1 MPKLIFTLL
10 LLSGFAH
17 AGAIEQLNRFIQ
29 TKTLSSTFSQTN
41 VTGKKTQTSKGQLA
55 ISRPD
60 RFRWEYQQPD
70 PQIIVGDG
78 QSLWIYDED
87 LNQVSQK
94 NQKSTLGDTPAA
106 LLAGNN
112 TVSKFYTLTEKP
124 NRQGLEWLEAKPKT
138 QDQGFATIRM
148 GFADGD
154 LKAMELTDFT
164 GQQTSIS
171 FGSWNKAPVFS
182 PKQFEFTPPKGAD
195 ILRD

>member
-78 QSLWIYDED
+78 QYLWIYDED

-94 NQKSTLGDTPAA
+94 NQKATLGDTPAA

-112 TVSKFYTLTEKP
+112 TVSKFYTLSEKP

-171 FGSWNKAPVFS
+171 FGSWNKAPAFS

>member
-78 QSLWIYDED
+78 QYLWIYDGD

-164 GQQTSIS
+164 GQQTSIT

>member
-78 QSLWIYDED
+78 QYLWIYDED

-94 NQKSTLGDTPAA
+94 NQKATLGDTPAA

-112 TVSKFYTLTEKP
+112 TVSKFYTLSEKP
-124 NRQGLEWLEAKPKT
+124 NRQGLEWLEAKPKS

-171 FGSWNKAPVFS
+171 FGSWNKAPAFS

>member
-78 QSLWIYDED
+78 QYLWIYDED

-94 NQKSTLGDTPAA
+94 NQKATLGDTPAA

-148 GFADGD
+148 GFAEGD

-171 FGSWNKAPVFS
+171 FGSWNKAPAFS

>member
-70 PQIIVGDG
+70 PQIIVGDS

>member
-78 QSLWIYDED
+78 QYLWIYDED

>member
-41 VTGKKTQTSKGQLA
+41 VTGKKTQNSKGQLA

-78 QSLWIYDED
+78 QYLWIYDED

>member
-29 TKTLSSTFSQTN
+29 TKNLSSTFSQTN

-78 QSLWIYDED
+78 QYLWIYDED

-94 NQKSTLGDTPAA
+94 NQKATLGDTPAA

-148 GFADGD
+148 GFAEGD

-171 FGSWNKAPVFS
+171 FGSWNKAPAFS

>member
-78 QSLWIYDED
+78 QYLWIYDED

-94 NQKSTLGDTPAA
+94 NQKATLGDTPAA

-124 NRQGLEWLEAKPKT
+124 NRLGLEWLEAKPKT

-171 FGSWNKAPVFS
+171 FGSWNKAPAFS